1 MLRSVDSDINFNQ
14 KVCMRYGS
22 IKMSIMIFLLR
33 SKTTMT
39 YSAKAVSF
47 DFKNYVFIVYSFYK
61 KGCIQVH
68 ERGKI
73 LVAID
78 LGEHG

>member
-1 MLRSVDSDINFNQ
+1 
-14 KVCMRYGS
+14 
-22 IKMSIMIFLLR
+22 
-33 SKTTMT
+33 MT